1 MLKRPQPT
9 MQSLVETLELA
20 LVETLHTLG
29 VSEAASQRLLEHTL
43 DPDGAEQ
50 QFFATCDI
58 RADLRQARKALEAAQ
73 AGLAA
78 LTTPTE
84 ALEEPVLLDL
94 S

>member
-1 MLKRPQPT
+1 MLIRPQPT
-9 MQSLVETLELA
+9 MQSLIEMLELA

-29 VSEAASQRLLEHTL
+29 VSEVASQRLLERTL
-43 DPDGAEQ
+43 DPDGPEG

-73 AGLAA
+73 QGLAA
-78 LTTPTE
+78 LTVP
-84 ALEEPVLLDL
+84 APMLEEPVLLDL